1 MDENKCKQFKS
12 RVNTESIGEER
23 PYKVYDGKCL
33 KVCPA
38 DTEEFVDPV
47 KHYHT
52 CKVRGTIFFNRELA
66 SRRLLKLEFILLRHF
81 IIVNIFPFT
90 KTFDCIPILC
100 M

>member
-33 KVCPA
+33 EVCPA

-52 CKVRGTIFFNRELA
+52 CKVRGTKYFFLTASSLREL
-66 SRRLLKLEFILLRHF
+66 S
-81 IIVNIFPFT
+81 
-90 KTFDCIPILC
+90 
-100 M
+100 

>member
-66 SRRLLKLEFILLRHF
+66 SRRLLKLEFILLRQ
-81 IIVNIFPFT
+81 
-90 KTFDCIPILC
+90 L
-100 M
+100 

>member
-52 CKVRGTIFFNRELA
+52 CKVRSTIFFNR
-66 SRRLLKLEFILLRHF
+66 